1 MGAERPETRDQ
12 ITLMG
17 GCSLVEHPP
26 ILDRVNTFPYEGKGD
41 HVVVDEVKTASAVA
55 PRRGRGT
62 TLAVDEVPIQAPEF
76 VDSPGNRF

>member
-17 GCSLVEHPP
+17 ACSTSEHPP

-41 HVVVDEVKTASAVA
+41 HVVVDEV
-55 PRRGRGT
+55 R
-62 TLAVDEVPIQAPEF
+62 
-76 VDSPGNRF
+76 DSPKRPTFEHPHPFRRVKAFPS